1 MAMTN
6 DTGAGRTLLAD
17 ERTYLAWLRSGL
29 SAFVVSLGAGKI
41 VPAVTAGPR
50 WPFQALGVG
59 FAVIGVLCVGV
70 GFFRQRA
77 VADAISRGADVQLD
91 ELAIRL
97 LVVVV
102 VALGLALAVVVVAT

>member
-6 DTGAGRTLLAD
+6 DTGASRTLLAD

-29 SAFVVSLGAGKI
+29 SGFAVSLGAGKI

-59 FAVIGVLCVGV
+59 FAVIGVLCIGV
-70 GFFRQRA
+70 GFLRQRA

-97 LVVVV
+97 LV
-102 VALGLALAVVVVAT
+102 ALGLALAVVVVAT